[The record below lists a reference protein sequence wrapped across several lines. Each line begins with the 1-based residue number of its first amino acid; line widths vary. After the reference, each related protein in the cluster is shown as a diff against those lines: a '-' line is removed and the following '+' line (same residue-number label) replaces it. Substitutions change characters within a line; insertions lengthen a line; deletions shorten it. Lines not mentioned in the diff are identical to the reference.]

1 MRETTRAILES
12 IGRVVQIRLS
22 FTHPIAKNVCLGMC
36 LLPVVIFKINQR
48 FVFVF
53 VLFQNLA
60 YPVYI

>member
-1 MRETTRAILES
+1 MWRQKLNEKES
-12 IGRVVQIRLS
+12 IGRVVQIRLI

-36 LLPVVIFKINQR
+36 LVVIFKINQR